1 MIMCMVMFF
10 SILTARLELERSI
23 AWPVYVDSVPLWL
36 LPLLLYLTAADFA
49 ATRISAEAAL
59 GKVVVVATGFCV
71 AVASLFLTLFVLLKL
86 TFVVAWPWTVV
97 LSPIWAVVA

>member
-36 LPLLLYLTAADFA
+36 MPLLLYLTAADFA

-59 GKVVVVATGFCV
+59 GKVVVVATGFFIS
-71 AVASLFLTLFVLLKL
+71 VASIFLVLFVLLKL
-86 TFVVAWPWTVV
+86 TITVDWAWTVV
-97 LSPIWAVVA
+97 LSPMWGVV